1 MLSLFL
7 FRRARARRRAL
18 AAPLARRPHDA
29 FPACDAAQADFDLLA
44 AGLQRLLAKW
54 PPEVTARHFPA
65 ARRACKAL
73 QMQGRVQAEL
83 GLPAQL
89 LSDLCH
95 EIAVHVEPPVRQA
108 AVRCLRRQAAA
119 PRAVRATLAA

>member
-1 MLSLFL
+1 MLSLL
-7 FRRARARRRAL
+7 FRRGVARPRAP
-18 AAPLARRPHDA
+18 AAPVAQRPDDA
-29 FPACDAAQADFDLLA
+29 FLPSDPLQADLTLLA

-54 PPEVTARHFPA
+54 PPDVTARHFPA

-73 QMQGRVQAEL
+73 RIQARAQMDL

-95 EIAVHVEPPVRQA
+95 EIAVHVEAPVRQA
-108 AVRCLRRQAAA
+108 AVRCLRHQAAR
-119 PRAVRATLAA
+119 PRAARPPLAA